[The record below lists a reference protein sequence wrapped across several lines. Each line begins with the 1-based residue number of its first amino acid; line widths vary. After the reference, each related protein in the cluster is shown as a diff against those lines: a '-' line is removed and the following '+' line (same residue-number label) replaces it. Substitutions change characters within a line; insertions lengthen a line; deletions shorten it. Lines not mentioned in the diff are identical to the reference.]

1 MCFSDLFRFGS
12 GLANG
17 NVQMATLFS
26 TGHWPQ
32 LLFRPKRVAVDA
44 PAKPKDRAIHVMAD
58 SAPGYRR
65 AACVF
70 VQNYQE
76 RQLIQL
82 AGAARTLTQATE
94 TGGRK
99 AFDYRELWT
108 WALGS

>member
-32 LLFRPKRVAVDA
+32 LLSRPKCVAVD
-44 PAKPKDRAIHVMAD
+44 PLTKPKDRATHVMVD
-58 SAPGYRR
+58 SARSYRR
-65 AACVF
+65 ACGIV
-70 VQNYQE
+70 VWNHQE
-76 RQLIQL
+76 GQLIQL

-94 TGGRK
+94 TGRRK
-99 AFDYRELWT
+99 ASNYRELWT
-108 WALGS
+108 LALGS